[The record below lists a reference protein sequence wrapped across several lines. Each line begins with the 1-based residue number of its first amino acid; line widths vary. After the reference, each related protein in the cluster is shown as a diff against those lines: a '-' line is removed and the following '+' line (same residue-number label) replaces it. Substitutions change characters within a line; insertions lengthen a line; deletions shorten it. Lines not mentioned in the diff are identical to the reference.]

1 MIFSNISK
9 ENKYESHD
17 DIFEVN
23 SCKKP
28 FDLNSKMLHEKKIL
42 KNLKPICDL
51 IWWLSPQTISDRCAA
66 AIKIAQEVDSP
77 MEPSVKAYN
86 LLEQAAE
93 YQQMLELRAG
103 ALTQAESFFQM
114 AQSANYQ
121 LDQLEMQVRNVD
133 PVKNAQNAKL
143 VLESTYKTLESVMV
157 NVNERGNGLIQGK
170 VTVHLI

>member
-1 MIFSNISK
+1 
-9 ENKYESHD
+9 
-17 DIFEVN
+17 
-23 SCKKP
+23 
-28 FDLNSKMLHEKKIL
+28 
-42 KNLKPICDL
+42 
-51 IWWLSPQTISDRCAA
+51 
-66 AIKIAQEVDSP
+66 

-93 YQQMLELRAG
+93 YQQMLDLRAG

-143 VLESTYKTLESVMV
+143 VLESSSKTLESVMV
-157 NVNERGNGLIQGK
+157 NVNDRGNGLIQG
-170 VTVHLI
+170 